1 VKLAIA
7 NHGRGAAGMTA
18 TTLARPL
25 TAALCREAR
34 TLLDWEEGEL
44 AFAARVPLGPLQE
57 FERGTMDLPDR
68 ALASLRQALERGG
81 VEFTPEAGG
90 RGVRLRKGGG

>member
-1 VKLAIA
+1 
-7 NHGRGAAGMTA
+7 
-18 TTLARPL
+18 
-25 TAALCREAR
+25 
-34 TLLDWEEGEL
+34 
-44 AFAARVPLGPLQE
+44 
-57 FERGTMDLPDR
+57 MDLPDR

>member
-1 VKLAIA
+1 
-7 NHGRGAAGMTA
+7 MTA
-18 TTLARPL
+18 ATLARPLDRPL

-68 ALASLRQALERGG
+68 ALASIRRALEHGG

-90 RGVRLRKGGG
+90 RGVRLRKGAG